1 MEWEPNEK
9 MTITDLRAV
18 LMSWGIPTL
27 SSDKKELIAEVSQ
40 HYKRIMLQWSTRL
53 LIDRV
58 AVLAAARSS
67 AASSCGDDKS
77 VGTDRPHT
85 AVSYIGS
92 DEAPPDDNLS
102 HLNWI
107 VNSDEEVV
115 HTNKPEPVVSAACA
129 AAPAEPAPVE
139 SAACA
144 AAPDE
149 LTVPVVRPPS
159 LRRAIE
165 LELAAT
171 AKVKKAAAKNK
182 SKSKSK
188 IYGGYLP
195 MAGVFIDEDQKPDDP
210 DNGEIHV

>member
-27 SSDKKELIAEVSQ
+27 SSDKKDLIAEVSK
-40 HYKRIMLQWSTRL
+40 HYKRIMIEWSSRMP
-53 LIDRV
+53 DRV
-58 AVLAAARSS
+58 AVLAASRSA
-67 AASSCGDDKS
+67 AASSGGDDKS
-77 VGTDRPHT
+77 VGTDRPQT

-92 DEAPPDDNLS
+92 DEAPPDENLS

-115 HTNKPEPVVSAACA
+115 HTNKPEQVESAACA

-159 LRRAIE
+159 LRRAID

-182 SKSKSK
+182 SKSKI
-188 IYGGYLP
+188 IYGYLP
-195 MAGVFIDEDQKPDDP
+195 MAGAFIDEDQKPGDP
-210 DNGEIHV
+210 DAGEIHV